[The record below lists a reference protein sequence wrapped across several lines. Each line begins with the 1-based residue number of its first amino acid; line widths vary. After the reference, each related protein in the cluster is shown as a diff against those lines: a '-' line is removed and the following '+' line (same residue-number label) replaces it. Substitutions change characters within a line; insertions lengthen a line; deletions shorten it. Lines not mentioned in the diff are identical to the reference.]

1 MAEVKLND
9 VIKRYGNNE
18 IVKKLSLHVFDGEF
32 LVLVGASGCGKSTT
46 LRMVAGLE
54 QADSGEIWI
63 GNRIVNDLPPKE
75 RDIAMVFQNYALY
88 PHMNIFDN
96 IAFGLRLRKLNNNE
110 VQQRVQHAAEMLGIE
125 TFLSRKPKE
134 LSGGQRQR
142 VALARALVREP
153 YVYLMDEPLS
163 NLDAK
168 LRAQTRTEIKKLHQQ
183 VKTTTIYVT
192 HDQVEAMTMGDRIAV
207 MKDGII
213 QQLASPKQTYE
224 FPDNLF
230 VAGFIGSPSMNFL
243 KVKLSEIGKET
254 ITVQSDGLNIK
265 LPIGN
270 KQKLIESYLNKEV
283 VIGIRPEY
291 IYLPSPNEKESTEYR
306 EMNANIE
313 VIEPS
318 GSNTYL
324 HISVGKHNLIT
335 ELETALIEGLKVGN
349 KIKLLINTARLHLF
363 DPSTEKT
370 IISIQ
375 AIAN

>member
-183 VKTTTIYVT
+183 VKTTTI
-192 HDQVEAMTMGDRIAV
+192 
-207 MKDGII
+207 
-213 QQLASPKQTYE
+213 
-224 FPDNLF
+224 
-230 VAGFIGSPSMNFL
+230 
-243 KVKLSEIGKET
+243 
-254 ITVQSDGLNIK
+254 
-265 LPIGN
+265 
-270 KQKLIESYLNKEV
+270 
-283 VIGIRPEY
+283 
-291 IYLPSPNEKESTEYR
+291 
-306 EMNANIE
+306 
-313 VIEPS
+313 
-318 GSNTYL
+318 
-324 HISVGKHNLIT
+324 
-335 ELETALIEGLKVGN
+335 
-349 KIKLLINTARLHLF
+349 
-363 DPSTEKT
+363 
-370 IISIQ
+370 
-375 AIAN
+375 